1 MANSLNYKIGID
13 NIFDFSFMD
22 DFTTV
27 ILAKEEYNIDIST
40 LNYQNEDDF
49 YSFIENKVYSEKD
62 LFKILPPSIKT
73 SKINGH
79 GLNLTSADIIFTTS

>member
-1 MANSLNYKIGID
+1 MTNRLNYKIGID

-49 YSFIENKVYSEKD
+49 YSFIENKIYSEKE
-62 LFKILPPSIKT
+62 LFEKFNIK
-73 SKINGH
+73 KVIK
-79 GLNLTSADIIFTTS
+79 

>member
-1 MANSLNYKIGID
+1 MINSLNYEVGIYD

-40 LNYQNEDDF
+40 LSYQNEDDF
-49 YSFIENKVYSEKD
+49 YSFVENKVYNEKE
-62 LFKILPPSIKT
+62 LFEKFNIKKVT
-73 SKINGH
+73 K
-79 GLNLTSADIIFTTS
+79 

>member
-1 MANSLNYKIGID
+1 MANSLNYEVGIYD

-40 LNYQNEDDF
+40 LSYQNEDDF
-49 YSFIENKVYSEKD
+49 YSFVENKVYNEKE
-62 LFKILPPSIKT
+62 LFEKFNIKKVT
-73 SKINGH
+73 K
-79 GLNLTSADIIFTTS
+79 

>member
-1 MANSLNYKIGID
+1 MATSLNYKIGID

-49 YSFIENKVYSEKD
+49 YSFIENK
-62 LFKILPPSIKT
+62 I
-73 SKINGH
+73 
-79 GLNLTSADIIFTTS
+79 

>member
-1 MANSLNYKIGID
+1 
-13 NIFDFSFMD
+13 MD

-62 LFKILPPSIKT
+62 LFKKFNIRKVIK
-73 SKINGH
+73 
-79 GLNLTSADIIFTTS
+79 

>member
-1 MANSLNYKIGID
+1 MINSLNYKVGID

-62 LFKILPPSIKT
+62 LFKKFNIRKVIK
-73 SKINGH
+73 
-79 GLNLTSADIIFTTS
+79 

>member
-1 MANSLNYKIGID
+1 MTNRLNYKIGID

-27 ILAKEEYNIDIST
+27 ILAEEEYNIDIST

-49 YSFIENKVYSEKD
+49 YSFIENKIYSEKE
-62 LFKILPPSIKT
+62 LFEKFNIK
-73 SKINGH
+73 KVIK
-79 GLNLTSADIIFTTS
+79 

>member
-1 MANSLNYKIGID
+1 MENSINYKIGID

-62 LFKILPPSIKT
+62 LFKKFNIRKVIK
-73 SKINGH
+73 
-79 GLNLTSADIIFTTS
+79 

>member
-1 MANSLNYKIGID
+1 MENSINYKIGID

-49 YSFIENKVYSEKD
+49 YYFIENKVYSEKD
-62 LFKILPPSIKT
+62 LFKKFNIRKVIE
-73 SKINGH
+73 
-79 GLNLTSADIIFTTS
+79 

>member
-49 YSFIENKVYSEKD
+49 YSFIENKIYKFISTQIIKRFINI
-62 LFKILPPSIKT
+62 FKTL
-73 SKINGH
+73 
-79 GLNLTSADIIFTTS
+79 L

>member
-40 LNYQNEDDF
+40 LNYQNEYDF
-49 YSFIENKVYSEKD
+49 YSFIENKIYSEKD
-62 LFKILPPSIKT
+62 LFKKFNIRKVIK
-73 SKINGH
+73 
-79 GLNLTSADIIFTTS
+79 

>member
-49 YSFIENKVYSEKD
+49 YSFIENKVYSEKE
-62 LFKILPPSIKT
+62 LFEKFNIK
-73 SKINGH
+73 KVIK
-79 GLNLTSADIIFTTS
+79 

>member
-62 LFKILPPSIKT
+62 LFKKCNIRKVIK
-73 SKINGH
+73 
-79 GLNLTSADIIFTTS
+79 

>member
-22 DFTTV
+22 DF
-27 ILAKEEYNIDIST
+27 
-40 LNYQNEDDF
+40 

-62 LFKILPPSIKT
+62 LFKKFNIRKVT
-73 SKINGH
+73 
-79 GLNLTSADIIFTTS
+79 A